1 MVDKEFTEMER
12 KVKKQQQEIEEKS
25 AQIASLE
32 LRLEE
37 LEKKFANEKKAKDK
51 KIKDLEKSLKNNT
64 TNSDKANFKCEHCD
78 YETPSERGLNMRKHT
93 NLDTNNYPVKSGGT
107 AGSRSGTTLGS
118 SPPW

>member
-1 MVDKEFTEMER
+1 MVDKEITEMER

-37 LEKKFANEKKAKDK
+37 LEKKFGNEKKAKDK

-64 TNSDKANFKCEHCD
+64 TNSDKDNFKCEHCD
-78 YETPSERGLNMRKHT
+78 YERDLNIHIKRQHA
-93 NLDTNNYPVKSGGT
+93 NLDTNNYTVECDFK
-107 AGSRSGTTLGS
+107 L
-118 SPPW
+118 